1 MFVTENDIR
10 RIVNKEIS
18 PELAERRARTLE
30 QSKGALKRLVPGVLL
45 KPGVIVSVED
55 YESLRKGR
63 KAMPEGK

>member
-45 KPGVIVSVED
+45 KPGVIISMED
-55 YESLRKGR
+55 YEAMQEGR
-63 KAMPEGK
+63 KVVPEDK